1 MLEVIKNVL
10 KQLLNDLDS
19 GNSSISEL
27 EQEELLQLFERINKQ
42 ELNKT
47 EAAEYLGVSTSTINN
62 YVNRGW
68 IPEGT
73 KKRGS
78 SQKVWLKSD
87 LIKFLQK

>member
-1 MLEVIKNVL
+1 MLEVIKSAL
-10 KQLLNDLDS
+10 RQLLNDMDS
-19 GNSSISEL
+19 GNSSISEK
-27 EQEELLQLFERINKQ
+27 EQKELLNLFEKINKQ

-68 IPEGT
+68 IPEGI
-73 KKRGS
+73 KKQGS

-87 LIKFLQK
+87 LNKFLLK

>member
-1 MLEVIKNVL
+1 MLEVIKNAL
-10 KQLLNDLDS
+10 RQLLNDMDS
-19 GNSSISEL
+19 GNSKISEQ
-27 EQEELLQLFERINKQ
+27 EQKELLDLYEKINKQ

-68 IPEGT
+68 IPEGI

-87 LIKFLQK
+87 LNKFLQK

>member
-1 MLEVIKNVL
+1 MLEIIKSAL

-19 GNSSISEL
+19 DNSTISEA
-27 EQEELLQLFERINKQ
+27 EQKELINLFQKINRQ

-47 EAAEYLGVSTSTINN
+47 EAAEYLGVSTSTVNN

-68 IPEGT
+68 IPEGI
-73 KKRGS
+73 KKAGS

-87 LIKFLQK
+87 LNKFLMK

>member
-1 MLEVIKNVL
+1 MLEVIKSAL
-10 KQLLNDLDS
+10 RQLLNDMDS
-19 GNSSISEL
+19 GNSKISEQ
-27 EQEELLQLFERINKQ
+27 EQKELLDLYEKINKQ

-68 IPEGT
+68 IPEGI
-73 KKRGS
+73 KKQGS

-87 LIKFLQK
+87 LNKFLLK

>member
-1 MLEVIKNVL
+1 MLEIIKNVL
-10 KQLLNDLDS
+10 KQLLNDMDS
-19 GNSSISEL
+19 GNSSISES
-27 EQEELLQLFERINKQ
+27 EQKELLNLFEKINKQ

-68 IPEGT
+68 IPQGI

-78 SQKVWLKSD
+78 SQKIWLKSD
-87 LIKFLQK
+87 LNKFLQK